1 MTGES
6 YITEAQARAI
16 AEAAGR
22 EAAKETVKDM
32 LLAMGMDVE
41 DADGVIAAQGDMAWL
56 RRQRRASEQ
65 IAVWARRTVV
75 GVVLTGVGGVIW
87 LGLQQAFGKG

>member
-1 MTGES
+1 MSGER
-6 YITEAQARAI
+6 YVTEAQARAI

-41 DADGVIAAQGDMAWL
+41 DADGVIEAQVDMAWL

-65 IAVWARRTVV
+65 IAVWAKRTAL
-75 GVVLTGVGGVIW
+75 GLVLTGAAGVLW
-87 LGLQQAFGKG
+87 LGLQQALGR